1 MRRTIAISFFLLS
14 LTATAQVPDPTRPA
28 DTPLADGASAGTDN
42 SLGLQAIIRRPGKGR
57 STALIAGQT
66 VHIGSKVGEQ
76 RVVKIAENE
85 VTLQGDKGRE
95 VLRLTPAIQK
105 TPAAKPRAATHHVK
119 QPPTGTPKK

>member
-1 MRRTIAISFFLLS
+1 MRRITAISFFLLS
-14 LTATAQVPDPTRPA
+14 LTAAAQVPDPTRPA
-28 DTPLADGASAGTDN
+28 DMPLADGASMGADN
-42 SLGLQAIIRRPGKGR
+42 GLQAIIMRPGKGR

-76 RVVKIAENE
+76 RVVKIDDNE
-85 VTLQGDKGRE
+85 VTVQGDKGRE

-105 TPAAKPRAATHHVK
+105 TPAAKPRVATHHVK